1 MSQERSL
8 KRYIWM
14 VDTIRRYQPITYEE
28 LEAKIVQSGQFDK
41 GDIMFSERTFFRDAN
56 AIESIFGIVLF
67 FDRKT
72 KGYYIKEAKS
82 KEEQHMLDWMLHT
95 FRHANILEVYRD
107 QAEHILLESPPRGN
121 EHLSA
126 ILEGI
131 RHSDIL
137 TLELKRFR
145 TFKVVKIDIIP
156 YFVRLF
162 RQEWYL
168 VARDLRRDIV
178 RIFPLDKIADITKTG
193 EKFELPEDE
202 DYPEAM
208 TFFNDY
214 FGVILDED
222 VQRETIRFKAFGD
235 AAKQLQISPL
245 HSSQVEVEKM
255 DGDVVFSVRLHPT
268 SDFIRELCRYG
279 NELKVLSP
287 ASVKEKIITFAKTIL
302 DNYDA

>member
-8 KRYIWM
+8 KRYIWL
-14 VDTIRRYQPITYEE
+14 VDTIRRYQPITYAE

-72 KGYYIKEAKS
+72 KGYYIKEAQS

-95 FRHANILEVYRD
+95 FRHANVLEVYRD
-107 QAEHILLESPPRGN
+107 QAKHILLEPPPKGN

-131 RHSDIL
+131 RHDDIL
-137 TLELKRFR
+137 ALALKRFR
-145 TFKVVKIDIIP
+145 TFKVVTIDIIP

-168 VARDLRRDIV
+168 VARDLKKDLV

-202 DYPEAM
+202 DYPEVA
-208 TFFNDY
+208 TFFKDY
-214 FGVILDED
+214 FGVIMDEGAS
-222 VQRETIRFKAFGD
+222 RETIRLRVSGD
-235 AAKQLQISPL
+235 TAKQLQLMPL
-245 HSSQVEVEKM
+245 HSSQVEVEAT
-255 DGDVVFSVRLHPT
+255 DGYTVLSVRLHPT
-268 SDFIRELCRYG
+268 PDFIQELCRYG
-279 NELKVLSP
+279 NGLQVLSP
-287 ASVKEKIITFAKTIL
+287 ASVKEKVVAFAQSIL
-302 DNYDA
+302 DNYND

>member
-1 MSQERSL
+1 M

-28 LEAKIVQSGQFDK
+28 LEAKIIQSGQFDK

-72 KGYYIKEAKS
+72 KGYYIKEAQS

-95 FRHANILEVYRD
+95 FRHANVLEVYRD
-107 QAEHILLESPPRGN
+107 QSSHILLESPPKGN

-131 RHSDIL
+131 RHSDVL

-145 TFKVVKIDIIP
+145 TFKIVRTDIIP

-168 VARDLRRDIV
+168 VARDLKRDAV
-178 RIFPLDKIADITKTG
+178 RVFPLDKIADITKTG
-193 EKFELPEDE
+193 GKFELPEDE
-202 DYPEAM
+202 DYPEAA

-214 FGVILDED
+214 FGVILDEN
-222 VQRETIRFKAFGD
+222 VPRETIRLKVSGD
-235 AAKQLQISPL
+235 TAKQLQMTPL
-245 HSSQVEVEKM
+245 HASQVEVEAT
-255 DGDVVFSVRLHPT
+255 DEYSVLSVRLHPT

-279 NELKVLSP
+279 NELQVLSP
-287 ASVKEKIITFAKTIL
+287 ASVKEKVITFAKTIL
-302 DNYDA
+302 DNYDS

>member
-1 MSQERSL
+1 
-8 KRYIWM
+8 M

-56 AIESIFGIVLF
+56 AIEYIFGIVLF

-222 VQRETIRFKAFGD
+222 VQRETIRLEAFGD
-235 AAKQLQISPL
+235 AAKQLQMSPL
-245 HSSQVEVEKM
+245 HSSQVEVEET
-255 DGDVVFSVRLHPT
+255 DGHVVFSVRLYPT

-279 NELKVLSP
+279 NGLKVLSP

-302 DNYDA
+302 NNYDA

>member
-1 MSQERSL
+1 
-8 KRYIWM
+8 
-14 VDTIRRYQPITYEE
+14 
-28 LEAKIVQSGQFDK
+28 
-41 GDIMFSERTFFRDAN
+41 
-56 AIESIFGIVLF
+56 VLF

-72 KGYYIKEAKS
+72 KGYYIKEAQS

-95 FRHANILEVYRD
+95 FRHANVLEVYRD
-107 QAEHILLESPPRGN
+107 QAEHILLESPPKGN

-131 RHSDIL
+131 RNSERL

-145 TFKVVKIDIIP
+145 TFKIVTIDIIP

-168 VARDLRRDIV
+168 VAQDLRKDLV
-178 RIFPLDKIADITKTG
+178 RIFPLDKIADITRTG

-202 DYPEAM
+202 DYPEAA

-214 FGVILDED
+214 FGVITEED
-222 VQRETIRFKAFGD
+222 VPRETIRFKATGD
-235 AAKQLQISPL
+235 AAKQLQATPL
-245 HSSQVEVEKM
+245 HSSQVDVEVTDEY
-255 DGDVVFSVRLHPT
+255 VIFSVRLHPT

-279 NELKVLSP
+279 KALKVLSP
-287 ASVKEKIITFAKTIL
+287 ASVKEKVLAFAEEIL
-302 DNYDA
+302 ENYKES